1 MGCLALGVLVFLG
14 LRGVAVA
21 VAAGELVRSHA
32 VAVIRLAGHSSVLL
46 AGLAALVVTLSVA
59 TTGLT
64 AMVVPV
70 AGPTGL
76 AVVAAGGVAAWCCPR
91 CFQR

>member
-1 MGCLALGVLVFLG
+1 M
-14 LRGVAVA
+14 
-21 VAAGELVRSHA
+21 
-32 VAVIRLAGHSSVLL
+32 LL

-76 AVVAAGGVAAWCCPR
+76 AVVAAGGVAGGVARGVSGAVGLAVGRLMEGDLEPGELVRRRDRRERIRDDRRRNRGDWR
-91 CFQR
+91 R